1 MKRKRK
7 LVISLIKDNRLGAAS
22 TGMEC
27 IGALVFTLA
36 WASAAP
42 RQQKKKHLGH
52 LGVLLGQWRNRFIH
66 YQENIYSV
74 TVPFR
79 FLAWI
84 CIPDIDIELPYVR
97 HSLIIDC
104 L

>member
-1 MKRKRK
+1 MVWRMREMKRKRK

-42 RQQKKKHLGH
+42 RQQKK
-52 LGVLLGQWRNRFIH
+52 
-66 YQENIYSV
+66 NI
-74 TVPFR
+74 
-79 FLAWI
+79 
-84 CIPDIDIELPYVR
+84 
-97 HSLIIDC
+97 
-104 L
+104 

>member
-1 MKRKRK
+1 MVWRMREMKRKRK

-42 RQQKKKHLGH
+42 RQQK
-52 LGVLLGQWRNRFIH
+52 
-66 YQENIYSV
+66 QEENPS
-74 TVPFR
+74 
-79 FLAWI
+79 
-84 CIPDIDIELPYVR
+84 
-97 HSLIIDC
+97 
-104 L
+104 

>member
-1 MKRKRK
+1 MREMKRKRK

-22 TGMEC
+22 TGPRL
-27 IGALVFTLA
+27 GLR
-36 WASAAP
+36 SAAATE
-42 RQQKKKHLGH
+42 KKHLGH
-52 LGVLLGQWRNRFIH
+52 LGVLLGQWRNRFIQ
-66 YQENIYSV
+66 YQEDIYLV

-84 CIPDIDIELPYVR
+84 CIPDIDIELPYVG
-97 HSLIIDC
+97 HSLIIDR